1 MISKMTSL
9 SFLDFDFIIQLKRLL
24 SINICL
30 FINYISIKSYTD
42 YNKDINKLLI
52 VLQK

>member
-9 SFLDFDFIIQLKRLL
+9 SFLDFIIQLKRLL
-24 SINICL
+24 SINVYP
-30 FINYISIKSYTD
+30 FINYISIKPYTE